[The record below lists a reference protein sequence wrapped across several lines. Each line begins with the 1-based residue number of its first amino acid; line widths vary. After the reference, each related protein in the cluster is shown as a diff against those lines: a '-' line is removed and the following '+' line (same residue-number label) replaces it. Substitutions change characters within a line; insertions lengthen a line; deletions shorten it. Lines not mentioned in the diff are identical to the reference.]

1 MFAVRFLRR
10 SGDKIAKKQV
20 VEAPRNRLKRVGG
33 RPDLKFNETAKLM
46 PKKKVPLAVSKKMA
60 VDKIELSKVPLAVS
74 KKMAVASM
82 KATKAAVAAREA
94 EARQAALEAQWRTHG
109 VWVSQAACSESS
121 SSSTN
126 GPLHNRTAL
135 HARRVCL

>member
-1 MFAVRFLRR
+1 MLAVRFLRR
-10 SGDKIAKKQV
+10 NGDKIAKKQV
-20 VEAPRNRLKRVGG
+20 VEAPRSRLRLVGG
-33 RPDLKFNETAKLM
+33 RPDLKFNETARVM
-46 PKKKVPLAVSKKMA
+46 PKR
-60 VDKIELSKVPLAVS
+60 KVPLAVS

>member
-1 MFAVRFLRR
+1 M
-10 SGDKIAKKQV
+10 
-20 VEAPRNRLKRVGG
+20 KRVGG

-46 PKKKVPLAVSKKMA
+46 PKKKVPLAVSKKIAVARMKHMNLKHMKLSKVPLAVSKKMA
-60 VDKIELSKVPLAVS
+60 VDTIELAKVPLAVS